1 METTFPEQQFSIFQD
16 RAAYY
21 AALGKWDWVLTAL
34 KAASAKN
41 PLHLEVRRKLGRLLL
56 QMNRTEEA
64 EQFFRR
70 LEKEG
75 VLLEEAYWGQ
85 ASLFLRRGRLDEAK
99 ERFWKALNRSASS
112 IPVRYWLNWI
122 YDRQAGTPSL
132 AAQLEETLMN
142 YSRLTEGGILSLAET
157 YRSHEAWPKALPL
170 YREILER
177 GEDDEILLAATRIRD
192 FLLKTGNL
200 NEARDLLED
209 LQKRFPR
216 NQKISRQ
223 LVQIYALRKEYG
235 QAIRVLDGLL
245 KQEDPRDPVLIVQKA
260 RLLEKWNKHG
270 SSQDTYQQ
278 MLEPTV
284 DKRLKE
290 KIGALLDRL
299 DPPLRTQVGQG
310 MPDNPEE
317 TVFVFYED
325 TARRVDLAETG
336 SFWKGLAP
344 LVRELKT
351 AALIQ
356 KKIYLEK
363 EAKDRLWKNMYF
375 QSRPFLETLKALD
388 SDNEEVDADLMRSYR
403 GQ

>member
-1 METTFPEQQFSIFQD
+1 
-16 RAAYY
+16 
-21 AALGKWDWVLTAL
+21 
-34 KAASAKN
+34 
-41 PLHLEVRRKLGRLLL
+41 
-56 QMNRTEEA
+56 
-64 EQFFRR
+64 
-70 LEKEG
+70 
-75 VLLEEAYWGQ
+75 
-85 ASLFLRRGRLDEAK
+85 
-99 ERFWKALNRSASS
+99 
-112 IPVRYWLNWI
+112 
-122 YDRQAGTPSL
+122 
-132 AAQLEETLMN
+132 MN